1 MTPAQVHALIAENS
15 DERGI
20 QNWNQRFPHSS
31 MRSHGIGLTKLRKLA
46 KSIGRDHAL
55 SQQLWTSDVYEARV
69 IALLID
75 EPKRIT
81 REQAEAQVEQLEG
94 GQLEHVFSSCDAS
107 LGRVP
112 FVAELAEDWIRE
124 GDAVRRRCGYG
135 LVYELSKS
143 KKKSAP
149 SEDWFAGWVERIDQ
163 TRHDEDMD
171 GKMSM
176 ATALMGIGK
185 RTARLNTAAL
195 AVARAMGPL
204 DWDTTGSCD
213 PFDVVKHLDNERLRK
228 KLGITD

>member
-1 MTPAQVHALIAENS
+1 MTPAQVHALLAENA

-20 QNWNQRFPHSS
+20 RHWSQRFPDSP

-46 KSIGRDHAL
+46 KSIGRNHEL

-69 IALLID
+69 LALLID

-81 REQAEAQVEQLEG
+81 REQAEAQVGQLEG

-112 FVAELAEDWIRE
+112 FVAELAEDWIRS
-124 GDAVRRRCGYG
+124 GDPVRRRCGYG

-149 SEDWFAGWVERIDQ
+149 SEDWFAGWVALIDE
-163 TRHDEDMD
+163 TRHDEDVD
-171 GKMSM
+171 GKMAM

-185 RTARLNTAAL
+185 RTAKLNAAAL
-195 AVARAMGPL
+195 AVARDMGPL
-204 DWDTTGSCD
+204 DWDPTGSCD
-213 PFDVVKHLDNERLRK
+213 PFDVVKHLDNERLRE
-228 KLGITD
+228 KLGIPG